1 MLKPVRRPFPNAQ
14 IARREVEVLRVREA
28 LQAAI
33 ESGHPFEF
41 VLTSWSTGQTY
52 RQEVSAEEG
61 TE

>member
-14 IARREVEVLRVREA
+14 IARREV
-28 LQAAI
+28 